1 MVLEQ
6 LYSYRIRK
14 DSIMGTQ
21 KKGRFNLTESL
32 KNLWTHI
39 YNWNKLMYYVDIA
52 NYKVEEMQ
60 DAYIRELDNLPARVN
75 LSGEDS
81 RVYQAAIDK
90 QKQKLRRYWGR

>member
-1 MVLEQ
+1 
-6 LYSYRIRK
+6 
-14 DSIMGTQ
+14 
-21 KKGRFNLTESL
+21 
-32 KNLWTHI
+32 
-39 YNWNKLMYYVDIA
+39 MYYVDIA